1 MSTGKETYEI
11 QSLANEIKNIEKL
24 LPDIKIKKI
33 VSHSP
38 IAVAYKINHKQ
49 YGSALLKCFKGI
61 LLHNE
66 RFIKRLILETKE
78 LQDVIHPYF
87 TKIFEADYKPFPYII
102 REWVKGTDLETVLSK
117 KNFNSLEATELVIKI
132 ASALQATFNYRIRHK
147 DIKAKNVF
155 LCSNE
160 IIKLVDFL
168 LPPSVPYY
176 MTPEQFL
183 DIKATIRSDI
193 YSLGILYYQV
203 LTGHVPFRGHRNDII
218 KQHKTKAYHPIP
230 GIPQEIE
237 QVLSKCL
244 AKQPQD
250 RYANPM
256 ELIIDLRK
264 AAERLCHDSLLQDP
278 VTHQSLVFN
287 IPESQLSNFDASSFS
302 PAGPT
307 RMLFIQRE
315 DLKDINSPII
325 SDETDNYSDS
335 SNESQNNDE
344 DATEQN
350 NSIDEDNELD
360 DIQFSDDACELEP
373 DIEHLPEEFPE
384 NLKRKLLLATD
395 ARTISKNGNEL
406 SSLNISF
413 PIGYKDSVI
422 GYLKTVLR
430 RECWVWQDS
439 EQSDYA
445 DLVIDLELA
454 KTFRYFNYFE
464 DQIQNALSKLPA
476 RHSFMSK
483 SIVTQVESNEVDIS
497 SFSKQQTISRDEELY
512 TVLDTL
518 MSLCNNAKNDENNDD
533 GVIRLSQDE
542 EDEMPQDEEDN
553 LVMKNTQDSIL
564 VEEKEQNF
572 INSKLAT
579 LTSDSQ
585 KINLDNAPE
594 VENNKQK
601 NLDNIPKT
609 LELSVNFQNPCQT
622 RAWYKLVKEH
632 GWIQSKHFELSK
644 DKSHSLKNRIFI
656 VNLLELQEYEQKR
669 VGLSSIQEFFQGD
682 YDISRFD
689 HGGMAS
695 VLKLSTK
702 DNTILFLRPE
712 NYWAR
717 KHFESYL
724 HVRRGTD
731 GKECVFAT
739 VPKGTEFV
747 LKVAFKGKEEAL
759 IYEARLLSEL
769 AQHPSISQNIIG
781 MIQQGSFLS
790 TNDNYTTEKFGY
802 YLMLEYAAGGNIE
815 QFSHKFPDNRLPCNI
830 ATSILYSMILTLQT
844 LKEKGII
851 HRDIKPQNIL
861 IDANGVP
868 KLSDFGLAIT
878 VEKANSNLNEE
889 RRRLLRLVDKNFLT
903 ISKQKNQT
911 QQKIDKCH
919 DKLKHLTWNLTTI
932 NDFLKKFE
940 NFSSQ
945 LNILNDEL
953 NDLDAQEK
961 KCAEGLQQKYRPM
974 SAEEIAL
981 KGEFAGSIY
990 YAAPE
995 QFAPTKLLTCQCDVY
1010 QMGAVMY
1017 SMLAGRPPIKGKNI
1031 AEVMGKIVLG
1041 NRPKIEDVLKKTPLH
1056 HAIGEIVYQM
1066 MDQDPEFRLTVEQVK
1081 SKLED
1086 IIVDNIDELLQDLS
1100 FKPPKFKTAHE
1111 ARKWLEKVEYAK
1123 KVYAKML
1130 PPFKKI
1136 ALELQQK
1143 RRSAQENQYI
1153 VIPLWRDA
1161 GNQSFK
1167 FRCPTC
1173 KKHIQMLSS
1182 QVGKLIRC
1190 PMCKQKLIGQYLN

>member
-11 QSLANEIKNIEKL
+11 QNLANEIKNIETE

-33 VSHSP
+33 ISQSP
-38 IAVAYKINHKQ
+38 IAVAYKIHHKK
-49 YGSALLKCFKGI
+49 YGPALLKCFKGI

-66 RFIKRLILETKE
+66 RFIKRVMLETKE
-78 LQDVIHPYF
+78 LQYIIHPYF
-87 TKIFEADYKPFPYII
+87 TRIFQADYQPFPYII
-102 REWVKGTDLETVLSK
+102 REWIEGIDLDTQLSN
-117 KNFNSLEATELVIKI
+117 KNFNSLEATELLIKI
-132 ASALQATFNYRIRHK
+132 TSALQATFNYRIRHK

-155 LCSNE
+155 LCEND
-160 IIKLVDFL
+160 IIKLADFL

-183 DIKATIRSDI
+183 DIKADIRSDI

-203 LTGHVPFRGHRNDII
+203 LTGNVPFRGHRNDII
-218 KQHKTKAYHPIP
+218 KQHKQKPYPRIP
-230 GIPQEIE
+230 GIPEEIE
-237 QVLSKCL
+237 NVLSKCL
-244 AKQPQD
+244 AKQPQA
-250 RYANPM
+250 RYTNPM
-256 ELIIDLRK
+256 ELIIDLRQVK
-264 AAERLCHDSLLQDP
+264 SRLQNDSRLQDP
-278 VTHQSLVFN
+278 VTHEIPVFK
-287 IPESQLSNFDASSFS
+287 IPASQLSNTDILFSSHS
-302 PAGPT
+302 EPT
-307 RMLFIQRE
+307 RMLLIQKD
-315 DLKDINSPII
+315 DLKNARLSVL
-325 SDETDNYSDS
+325 SDDTENDSDVAQEFM
-335 SNESQNNDE
+335 NESQNNVIDE
-344 DATEQN
+344 EGEEQN
-350 NSIDEDNELD
+350 NIIGEENELD
-360 DIQFSDDACELEP
+360 SIQFSDDYCELEP
-373 DIEHLPEEFPE
+373 DIEHLPDELPE

-395 ARTISKNGNEL
+395 ARTLSKNGTEL

-413 PIGYKDSVI
+413 PIIYKDLVI
-422 GYLKTVLR
+422 EYLKTVLR

-445 DLVIDLELA
+445 DLVIDLELS

-464 DQIQNALSKLPA
+464 DKIQNALSQLPV

-483 SIVTQVESNEVDIS
+483 SIVTQVESNELDIN
-497 SFSKQQTISRDEELY
+497 SFSQQQTISRDEELY

-518 MSLCNNAKNDENNDD
+518 ISLGNNISNKNEED
-533 GVIRLSQDE
+533 GVINLPQDAEVDLPQNE
-542 EDEMPQDEEDN
+542 ED
-553 LVMKNTQDSIL
+553 TQDPIL
-564 VEEKEQNF
+564 VDDNQDF
-572 INSKLAT
+572 INSKQAT

-585 KINLDNAPE
+585 IIKQESTPKIS
-594 VENNKQK
+594 NNTPK

-632 GWIQSKHFELSK
+632 GWIQSKHFELAK
-644 DKSHSLKNRIFI
+644 TKTHSLKNRTFI

-717 KHFESYL
+717 KHFEPYL
-724 HVRRGTD
+724 HVKTGID
-731 GKECVFAT
+731 GKECVYAT

-747 LKVAFKGKEEAL
+747 LKVAFRGKEEAL
-759 IYEARLLSEL
+759 IYESRLLSEL

-781 MIQQGSFLS
+781 MVQQGSFLS

-815 QFSHKFPDNRLPCNI
+815 QFSHKFPDSRLPCNI

-861 IDANGVP
+861 MDANGVP

-903 ISKQKNQT
+903 ISKKKNQT

-919 DKLKHLTWNLTTI
+919 DKLKHLTWSLTTI
-932 NDFLKKFE
+932 DDFLKKFE

-953 NDLDAQEK
+953 NDLDIQEK

-995 QFAPTKLLTCQCDVY
+995 QFAPTKILTCQCDVY

-1017 SMLAGRPPIKGKNI
+1017 SMLTGRPPIKGKNI

-1041 NRPKIEDVLKKTPLH
+1041 NRPRIEDILKRTPLH

-1086 IIVDNIDELLQDLS
+1086 IIVDNIEELLQEPS
-1100 FKPPKFKTAHE
+1100 FIAPKFKTPHD
-1111 ARKWLEKVEYAK
+1111 ARKWQEKVDYAK
-1123 KVYAKML
+1123 KVYNKML
-1130 PPFKKI
+1130 PPFKEI
-1136 ALELQQK
+1136 ALDLQKK
-1143 RRSAQENQYI
+1143 RKSAQENQYI
-1153 VIPLWRDA
+1153 VIPLWRDS
-1161 GNQSFK
+1161 GNKSFK